1 MKFVLDVRDFL
12 EKNTH
17 SYLLDEEHLSLIEN
31 NNYILSFKNNIFFSG
46 IKKPFMEM
54 NADFYFDQDRKHF
67 DVRKIEDIEYFYN
80 KLANVV
86 SLYDRR
92 YYREKIVINLDVNDV
107 NEKFHLFK
115 LLSLIIIF
123 LKICLR
129 LNQICGLNIKKS
141 KQSFLD
147 LKALLLISNKN
158 YSIFENFSGLF
169 SKNLLSAHANALFDS
184 RMLNMKLKLE
194 ERKIKKLLNQEKV
207 LMPPLETI
215 MLLLSNN
222 DLLKEIDK
230 KAKLDNMSSL
240 FNNERLESFVKNEKY
255 MIDKI
260 NHIDGLFFLDEK
272 NQRFSFCM
280 DDFYVDNEIDMF
292 EVFYQD
298 VSITLKSTK
307 KISDS
312 YNESI
317 TLSLNTVT
325 NELTFHKNRQGIKA
339 YVINKKDLETLRA
352 KYKSQNYDESKS
364 EVLFL
369 CYVLNEKYI
378 IQN

>member
-115 LLSLIIIF
+115 LLSLIIVF

-141 KQSFLD
+141 KQSLLD

-339 YVINKKDLETLRA
+339 YAINKKDLETLRA